1 MNTIFADFN
10 AMTEDGAVRLNC
22 FGSLEDIQDAALQPG
37 DWTWLSDGELI
48 VGAQLR
54 EDPLYTMIGIPDWE
68 TLVHL
73 DDDDVQD
80 AASVSRELNS
90 LLTRS
95 DRTADEE
102 WRLFQLL
109 AIFERIAPAGVFAEP
124 RLRPGYYP
132 FRRAATLL
140 GLGKLELALVEIEQA
155 RRLAPGNANDDQIY
169 LEILRRIDLDRAVRE
184 AALLAERGGVRAEA
198 LASCVNVLATK
209 ADTLSDADRPEIDR
223 TILDWVARFERS
235 PDRGA
240 VRASTLGLLQYN
252 LGRTLMVTGRLTEAQ
267 NAFDLAR
274 EIDPNIPPL
283 SADQLSAEPDARRSA
298 EIRARI
304 VGVPTFQAA

>member
-10 AMTEDGAVRLNC
+10 AMSEDGAVRLNC
-22 FGSLEDIQDAALQPG
+22 LGSLEDIQAAGLQPG
-37 DWTWLSDGELI
+37 DWAWLSDGELI

-54 EDPLYTMIGIPDWE
+54 EDPLYTIIGIPDWE

-95 DRTADEE
+95 DRTEDEE

-109 AIFERIAPAGVFAEP
+109 AIFESLAPAEISEG
-124 RLRPGYYP
+124 LRPGYFP
-132 FRRAATLL
+132 SRRAAILL
-140 GLGKLELALVEIEQA
+140 FLGKPELALIEVEQA
-155 RRLAPGNANDDQIY
+155 RRIAPGNTNDDQIR
-169 LEILRRIDLDRAVRE
+169 LEILRRTDLDRAVRE
-184 AALLAERGGVRAEA
+184 ATLLADREETSAEV

-209 ADTLSDADRPEIDR
+209 ADTLSDADRAEIDR
-223 TILDWVARFERS
+223 TILDWAARFERA
-235 PDRGA
+235 PGRGA

-252 LGRTLMVTGRLTEAQ
+252 LGRTLVVAGRLTEAQ
-267 NAFDLAR
+267 SVFDLAR
-274 EIDPNIPPL
+274 EIDPSIPPL
-283 SADQLSAEPDARRSA
+283 NAHQLSVEPDARRSE

-304 VGVPTFQAA
+304 VGVPAFQAA